1 MGITIVRKS
10 DTHKINP
17 KAKKALILAGGAVT
31 GAAFKVGGLRA
42 LDEYLGNFSVNQF
55 DIFVGISSGSFVAAP
70 LAGGIPPTEIL
81 KSLDGRSANYTQLA
95 PWHYYLPNWKEMLLR
110 PLHFIYEQCLH
121 VPRAIVDVVS
131 GFGEFGP
138 QIAAEIW
145 RLTTEPSRENYD
157 ALLQTVT
164 RVVTTRPMPSLLSLL
179 PSGFF
184 DNAPIEKYLR
194 ENIERNG
201 LSNNFKALQRRTKKQ
216 LYICAMTLD
225 GAKRAIFG
233 PDENHDVTI
242 SQAVQA
248 STAMPGF
255 YKPARIH
262 GVDYVDGN
270 VLETAHF
277 DVAVAHGAELI
288 VCYNPFRPVDNKV
301 MLQFLR
307 DKNEF
312 VSEGRRLADNGI
324 ITILSQ
330 IFRTIFHTRLHQ
342 MIEQYA
348 SDANF
353 QGDII
358 LIEPSSTDMAFFDLN
373 PLVLSNRIKAARLGF
388 ESVRNSINER
398 YDDVS
403 EIFSRYGIEM
413 NRRNVEV
420 DVKRLKVA
428 GSDLEQV
435 REVLEHKVHDL
446 PKPKS
451 KPKAKR
457 K

>member
-1 MGITIVRKS
+1 MAITIVHKS
-10 DTHKINP
+10 GKKVDK

-31 GAAFKVGGLRA
+31 GAAFKTGGLCA
-42 LDEYLGNFSVNQF
+42 LNEYFTNFNINKF

-70 LAGGIPPTEIL
+70 LAAGITPTEIL
-81 KSLDGRSANYTQLA
+81 KSLDGRSKYYTQLA
-95 PWHYYLPNWKEMLLR
+95 PWHYYRPNWKEMLLR
-110 PLHFIYEQCLH
+110 PLNFFAEQVMF
-121 VPRAIVDVVS
+121 VPRAVRDILS

-138 QIAAEIW
+138 QLAAEVW
-145 RLTTEPSRENYD
+145 RLALDPTKTHYD
-157 ALLQTVT
+157 AVMRTVT
-164 RVVTTRPMPSLLSLL
+164 RAITTRPMPSLLTLL

-184 DNAPIEKYLR
+184 DNVGIEHYLR
-194 ENIERNG
+194 ANIERNN
-201 LSNNFKALQRRTKKQ
+201 LSNDFQMLNKLMHKK

-225 GAKRAIFG
+225 GAERVIFG
-233 PDENHDVTI
+233 PDEKNDVTI
-242 SQAVQA
+242 SEAVQA

-277 DVAVAHGAELI
+277 DVAVSHGAELI

-307 DKNEF
+307 EKNEF

-330 IFRTIFHTRLHQ
+330 IFRTVFHTRLHH

-348 SDANF
+348 YDPHF
-353 QGDII
+353 KGDII
-358 LIEPSSTDMAFFDLN
+358 LIEPSSSDMAFFELN
-373 PLVLSNRIKAARLGF
+373 PLIFSNRLKAARLGF
-388 ESVRNSINER
+388 ESVRNSVSDR
-398 YDDVS
+398 YDEVA
-403 EIFSRYGIEM
+403 EIFAKYGIKM
-413 NRRNVEV
+413 SRHDIEV

-428 GSDLEQV
+428 GGDMKRV
-435 REVLEHKVHDL
+435 RAVLE
-446 PKPKS
+446 
-451 KPKAKR
+451 AKR
-457 K
+457 SS